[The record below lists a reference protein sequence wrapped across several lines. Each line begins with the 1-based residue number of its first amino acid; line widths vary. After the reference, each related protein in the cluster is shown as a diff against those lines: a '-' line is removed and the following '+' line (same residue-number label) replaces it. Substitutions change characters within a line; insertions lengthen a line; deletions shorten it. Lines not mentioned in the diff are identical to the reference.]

1 MTFMLETRDLTI
13 RFGGHFAVNRVSCT
27 FRPGELTAIV
37 GPNGAGKTTYFNLI
51 SGQLRPTEG
60 SILLDGADITQ
71 LSAPLRTR
79 AGLGRAFQ
87 LTNLFPNLSVEE
99 NVRLA
104 VQSESG
110 VHYDMLRPWMTRR
123 DLIARADAILDKV
136 ALGNRRSVPAT
147 ALSHGDQ
154 RKLEV
159 ALMMA
164 LEPKV
169 FMFDEPTAGMS
180 IDEVPVVLN
189 LIAKLKQDASKI
201 ILLVEHKM
209 DVVRSLADRIIVLHN
224 GQLVADGKPAEVIPR
239 RSCRRPIS
247 ASRPERARHDRPSHP
262 RRRAHP
268 HWALSHPA
276 RTRFRRA
283 RRPDHHAA
291 WPQRRRQE
299 HNPANHHGPVAGI
312 LGADIA
318 GRAIHRAK
326 PDPGYRPARRRL
338 CPREH
343 GGVFRSDREGK
354 SDPCGARRTA
364 RRHASGVD
372 FRLLPRAQAFL
383 AVARRRAVRRTEAD
397 AFHCPR
403 YRRTAQAVADRR
415 AHQGPGAGDRGGA
428 DRMLRGGQTPRRHDP
443 AGRTEF
449 PRRARARRQRSGDG

>member
-1 MTFMLETRDLTI
+1 MRGSSPRMTSESAATPAIDQRQTFDDPRMTFTLETRDLTI
-13 RFGGHFAVNRVSCT
+13 RFGGHVAVNSVSCT

-60 SILLDGADITQ
+60 SILLDGTDITQ

-87 LTNLFPNLSVEE
+87 LTNLFPTLSVEE

-104 VQSESG
+104 VQSQSG

-180 IDEVPVVLN
+180 I
-189 LIAKLKQDASKI
+189 
-201 ILLVEHKM
+201 LLVEHKM

-224 GQLVADGKPAEVIPR
+224 GQLVADGKPAEVIASPIVQEAYLGIAPG
-239 RSCRRPIS
+239 RS
-247 ASRPERARHDRPSHP
+247 
-262 RRRAHP
+262 
-268 HWALSHPA
+268 
-276 RTRFRRA
+276 
-283 RRPDHHAA
+283 AA
-291 WPQRRRQE
+291 
-299 HNPANHHGPVAGI
+299 
-312 LGADIA
+312 
-318 GRAIHRAK
+318 
-326 PDPGYRPARRRL
+326 
-338 CPREH
+338 
-343 GGVFRSDREGK
+343 
-354 SDPCGARRTA
+354 
-364 RRHASGVD
+364 
-372 FRLLPRAQAFL
+372 
-383 AVARRRAVRRTEAD
+383 
-397 AFHCPR
+397 
-403 YRRTAQAVADRR
+403 
-415 AHQGPGAGDRGGA
+415 
-428 DRMLRGGQTPRRHDP
+428 
-443 AGRTEF
+443 
-449 PRRARARRQRSGDG
+449 